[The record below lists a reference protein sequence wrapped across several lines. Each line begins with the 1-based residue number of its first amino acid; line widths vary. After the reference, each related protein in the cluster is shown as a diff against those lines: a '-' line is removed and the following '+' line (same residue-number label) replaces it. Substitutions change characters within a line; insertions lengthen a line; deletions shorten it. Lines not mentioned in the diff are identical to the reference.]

1 MRKKFAH
8 QKIAPLSRLKK
19 ILAHNFF
26 FWRYLSHVRCLTLLS
41 HFSCFL
47 SHFFCLTF
55 LDLCI
60 MSHYQLSNV
69 SCIFNSCLSS
79 PVSLLLPPVSC
90 LLPPVSCL
98 LSPASY
104 LLSLVS
110 FLLSPVSGFL
120 SLVSSLLSHVLFH
133 VFCLAVA
140 LKMVQVPKSVCKTPK
155 SGSETLMQILLFV
168 P

>member
-90 LLPPVSCL
+90 LLSRVCCLLLLIYCLFSLVSCLWFSVSCIISLVSRPVSCL
-98 LSPASY
+98 LSRGGAKNGASAQHG
-104 LLSLVS
+104 LQD
-110 FLLSPVSGFL
+110 P
-120 SLVSSLLSHVLFH
+120 
-133 VFCLAVA
+133 
-140 LKMVQVPKSVCKTPK
+140 
-155 SGSETLMQILLFV
+155 
-168 P
+168 